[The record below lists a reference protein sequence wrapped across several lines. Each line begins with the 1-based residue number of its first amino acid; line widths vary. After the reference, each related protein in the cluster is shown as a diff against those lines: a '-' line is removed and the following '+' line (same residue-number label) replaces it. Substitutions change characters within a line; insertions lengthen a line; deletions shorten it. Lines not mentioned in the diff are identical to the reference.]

1 MFPLPLLA
9 EVVPPA
15 AQLTDN
21 NIAVA
26 VMIFIG
32 GVAVIG
38 NIVSIWAQLRRS
50 PPIEV
55 DMNRIKEEVRE
66 EVAADLLQLRGEI
79 NTRLTGLSQKLDAR
93 TGELQLQ
100 IANNNAAAER
110 RVESL
115 YTRMS
120 DKFQE
125 AAEKIGRLRGHVEA
139 QES

>member
-1 MFPLPLLA
+1 MIPFLA
-9 EVVPPA
+9 EAAP

-21 NIAVA
+21 NLAVGVMLLVGGLA
-26 VMIFIG
+26 V
-32 GVAVIG
+32 VG
-38 NIVSIWAQLRRS
+38 NLVSIYVQLRRS

-79 NTRLTGLSQKLDAR
+79 NTRLSGLSQKLDAR
-93 TGELQLQ
+93 TAELQLQ
-100 IANNNAAAER
+100 IAQNNASAER

-139 QES
+139 HD